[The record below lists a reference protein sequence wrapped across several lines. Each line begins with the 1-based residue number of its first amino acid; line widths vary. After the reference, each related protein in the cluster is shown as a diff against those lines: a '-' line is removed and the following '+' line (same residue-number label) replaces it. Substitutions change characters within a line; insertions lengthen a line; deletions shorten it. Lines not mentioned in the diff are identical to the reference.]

1 MRGWNTMGSVSLLPV
16 VLSNPGNH
24 MLWKH
29 YGMGIFVSTGLL
41 LEEMDWGSLSH

>member
-1 MRGWNTMGSVSLLPV
+1 MRGWNTMGSASLLLV

-29 YGMGIFVSTGLL
+29 YGMGIYVSTGLL